1 MDPHRPLHAPQ
12 RGVAHAEAASRKRK
26 RTARSRFIDDEASDD
41 VDLDLSDIEGSG
53 LADELA
59 DLDSNG
65 YDANDSFIAA
75 DDDAAAVAAAS
86 DSDSDD
92 AAPVRRRRSSRRRRP
107 ARR

>member
-1 MDPHRPLHAPQ
+1 MFVSLFFFSGAIFFDWCSIYQ
-12 RGVAHAEAASRKRK
+12 RGADGER
-26 RTARSRFIDDEASDD
+26 SDD

-59 DLDSNG
+59 DLDSTG

-86 DSDSDD
+86 DSDD
-92 AAPVRRRRSSRRRRP
+92 ATPVRRRRSSRRRHP